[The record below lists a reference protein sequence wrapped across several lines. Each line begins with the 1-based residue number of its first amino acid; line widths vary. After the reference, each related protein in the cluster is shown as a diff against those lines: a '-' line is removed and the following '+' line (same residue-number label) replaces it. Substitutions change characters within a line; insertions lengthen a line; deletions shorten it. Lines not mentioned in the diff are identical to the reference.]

1 MFFPFLF
8 GERDIF
14 FGNGIEAP
22 FMLFYFNLLSFFK
35 GNFFCLCQ
43 YVHYKVDY
51 SDVELNK
58 EEKEKDK
65 RKEEKVCLV
74 YHFAHWLSYH

>member
-1 MFFPFLF
+1 MFFFLF
-8 GERDIF
+8 SLD
-14 FGNGIEAP
+14 GIEAP
-22 FMLFYFNLLSFFK
+22 FMLFYFNLLSFFFLFFLRK
-35 GNFFCLCQ
+35 LFCLCQ

-74 YHFAHWLSYH
+74 YHFVHWLSHH